1 MKWRDREYDVEIR
14 QEIDVASLA
23 EPEAGELEEAEETG
37 QLAGNGMYQDLSG
50 LGLDDL
56 QATLAR
62 ENEVIARLSAA
73 EDLEAAAEAFDDER
87 AERPTPAE
95 ELWGLDIGVAAA
107 TVALSVLG
115 ATPVASCNAG
125 GFGGVHQSGHPYVA
139 AFIPADQADA
149 LVMLAREA
157 DVGVRTGS
165 DGLVRVYGRSDLAL
179 VRFAEVVLSR
189 LREAQ
194 LRIRLQPPDGS

>member
-1 MKWRDREYDVEIR
+1 MKWREREYDVEIR
-14 QEIDVASLA
+14 QEIDGAPLA
-23 EPEAGELEEAEETG
+23 QPEPGELEEAEETG

-50 LGLDDL
+50 LSLDDL
-56 QATLAR
+56 AATLAR
-62 ENEVIARLSAA
+62 ENDVIRRLGAA

-87 AERPTPAE
+87 AQSPMPAE

-139 AFIPADQADA
+139 AFIPVSQADA
-149 LVMLAREA
+149 LVMLAKEA

-189 LREAQ
+189 LRRAQ
-194 LRIRLQPPDGS
+194 LQVRHQLPDGN